1 MLVGCSVL
9 TKKITQTL
17 IVSRC
22 RGFIDLAAHPKR
34 AGKRVE
40 LLPKSSHIDF
50 LLSNWLNGALST
62 TALRGKP
69 KKIRTPLN
77 VCNAEGNRGYNIL
90 KESISTITQ
99 AFIEKLRNS
108 VPTTQARFDKIF
120 FEASENLKH
129 KACNN
134 GLLWS
139 FGRSQK
145 FFNILLKYGFVVSL
159 VAPEK
164 LSKQELDLI
173 KSIVPFQ
180 HAPVDSIT
188 LEHLR
193 NRTDKNFLK
202 GIYWGW
208 NMTIEDYEKIRKTI
222 MRFANE
228 AECSPIAYETCK
240 IWHP

>member
-1 MLVGCSVL
+1 MLVYSSGL
-9 TKKITQTL
+9 KKIITQAL
-17 IVSRC
+17 IESC
-22 RGFIDLAAHPKR
+22 CLDFIELLATRRKR
-34 AGKRVE
+34 GKRVE
-40 LLPKSSHIDF
+40 LLPKSSYIDF

-69 KKIRTPLN
+69 KKIRKPLN

-180 HAPVDSIT
+180 HAPVDSFT
-188 LEHLR
+188 L
-193 NRTDKNFLK
+193 
-202 GIYWGW
+202 
-208 NMTIEDYEKIRKTI
+208 KTPQKSD
-222 MRFANE
+222 R
-228 AECSPIAYETCK
+228 
-240 IWHP
+240 